1 VRQFKNN
8 SIRIVATNVGKDNQK
23 VWTESMVVDG
33 EMREPPITRVLE
45 APEQKTLNEIWQHGV
60 VVAKE
65 VSGL

>member
-1 VRQFKNN
+1 MRQFKNN

>member
-1 VRQFKNN
+1 
-8 SIRIVATNVGKDNQK
+8 
-23 VWTESMVVDG
+23 
-33 EMREPPITRVLE
+33 VLE